1 MNHSLSRRRFAG
13 LLGAAATLVASPALA
28 QRTLKA
34 IITDIAGRTVEVPR
48 GAKRMIL
55 GEGRLLAATVLLDRD
70 NPFGTIAAWGNDM
83 RLFDPDAWRRYRDRF
98 PAMTSIPELG
108 SSFSGD
114 FSAERVI
121 SLDADV
127 VVFTLGSMRRM
138 QDAGV
143 ITALERAGIPS
154 VFVDVREEAVK
165 NTVPSVEI
173 LGTIMDRPGQ
183 ARAFNDFYAQQSA
196 IVRDRVGN
204 LPEDRKPLAFIEQ
217 SAGYDPNECCRSW
230 GNAYLG
236 ALLGMAGARNWGT
249 RHFQGV
255 GGLVN
260 PEALLTDDP
269 DLIIGT
275 GANWAETKP
284 DVTAVLLGYDA
295 TPAEVQRRLLA
306 LSQRPVFANL
316 RAVKAGRF
324 HSVYHQFYI
333 SPYHFVALQVFAKWA
348 QPELFAELDPEATF
362 RTLHER
368 FLPIPYGGI
377 FWASLEQPRG

>member
-1 MNHSLSRRRFAG
+1 MPPSLSRRR
-13 LLGAAATLVASPALA
+13 LGALAAALLAAPPVLA
-28 QRTLKA
+28 QRVPTTV
-34 IITDIAGRTVEVPR
+34 ITDIAGRRVEVPR
-48 GAKRMIL
+48 GAKRMVL

-70 NPFGTIAAWGNDM
+70 NPFGTLAAWGNDM
-83 RLFDPDAWRRYRDRF
+83 RLFDPDAWRRYRARF
-98 PAMTSIPELG
+98 PGMERIPELG
-108 SSFSGD
+108 SSYSGD

-121 SLDADV
+121 ALDADV

-138 QDAGV
+138 QDAG
-143 ITALERAGIPS
+143 IIATLDRAGIPS

-165 NTVPSVEI
+165 NTVPSIEI
-173 LGTIMDRPGQ
+173 LGTIMDRPGA
-183 ARAFNDFYAQQSA
+183 ARAFADFYAEQSA
-196 IVRDRVGN
+196 VVRDRVKD
-204 LPEDRKPLAFIEQ
+204 LPDGAKPLAFIEQ
-217 SAGYDPNECCRSW
+217 SAGYDPNECCRTW
-230 GNAYLG
+230 GDAYLG

-249 RHFQGV
+249 AHFRGV

-260 PEALLTDDP
+260 PEALLAEDP

-295 TPAEVQRRLLA
+295 TPAEVQNRLRALA
-306 LSQRPVFANL
+306 QRPVFAGL
-316 RAVKAGRF
+316 KAVREGRF

-333 SPYHFVALQVFAKWA
+333 SPYHVVALQAFAKWS
-348 QPELFAELDPEATF
+348 QPELFATLDPEATF

-377 FWASLEQPRG
+377 FWATLERPAG

>member
-1 MNHSLSRRRFAG
+1 MHHTLTRRRFAA
-13 LLGAAATLVASPALA
+13 LIAGAATVAAPPVLA
-28 QRTLKA
+28 QRPPRVVL
-34 IITDIAGRTVEVPR
+34 TDIAGRTVEVPR
-48 GAKRMIL
+48 GARRIVL

-70 NPFGTIAAWGNDM
+70 DPFGRLVAWGNDM
-83 RLFDPDAWRRYRDRF
+83 RLFDPDAWRRYRARF
-98 PAMTSIPELG
+98 PGMTNVPELG

-114 FSAERVI
+114 FSVERVI
-121 SLDADV
+121 ALDADC
-127 VVFTLGSMRRM
+127 VVFTLGSLRRM
-138 QDAGV
+138 QDAGA
-143 ITALERAGIPS
+143 IATLERAGIPS
-154 VFVDVREEAVK
+154 VFVDVREDAVR
-165 NTVPSVEI
+165 NTVPSIAI
-173 LGTIMDRPGQ
+173 LGTLMDRPGE
-183 ARAFNDFYAQQSA
+183 ARAFTDFYAAQTA
-196 IVRDRVGN
+196 RVRDRVRD
-204 LPEDRKPLAFIEQ
+204 LPDDRKPLAFIEQ

-230 GNAYLG
+230 GDAYLG

-249 RHFQGV
+249 RHFQGT

-260 PEALLTDDP
+260 PEALVTDDP

-295 TPAEVQRRLLA
+295 TPAEVQRRLRALA
-306 LSQRPVFANL
+306 QRPVFAGL

-324 HSVYHQFYI
+324 HSIYHQFYI

-348 QPELFAELDPEATF
+348 QPELFADLEPEATF

-377 FWASLEQPRG
+377 FWASLDAPRG